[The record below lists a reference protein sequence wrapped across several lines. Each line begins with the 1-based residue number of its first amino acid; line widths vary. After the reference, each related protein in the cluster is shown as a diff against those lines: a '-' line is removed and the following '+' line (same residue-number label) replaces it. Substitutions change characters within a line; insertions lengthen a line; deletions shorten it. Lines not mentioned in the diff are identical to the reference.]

1 MNLPLAIQ
9 WPLAGLPVRKT
20 GQQGRWYHT
29 PFCQVRNWGVLS
41 KVLNCARLPPLH
53 PDPHPSSSRLPDH
66 GHRPLVRDTLGATSC
81 CGMRDFGN
89 PSSLISGLGSQ
100 LSNQPVCV
108 ADWARWARDPRRTN
122 PICFPRGLEA
132 GPRKGTRS
140 TWGW

>member
-1 MNLPLAIQ
+1 MSLLLAIQ
-9 WPLAGLPVRKT
+9 WPLAGLTVRKA

-41 KVLNCARLPPLH
+41 KVLNCARLPPTHTPTPAL
-53 PDPHPSSSRLPDH
+53 PDSQTMATGHLSGTPWERLPCW
-66 GHRPLVRDTLGATSC
+66 RIRDS
-81 CGMRDFGN
+81 GN

-100 LSNQPVCV
+100 GSNQPVCV

-122 PICFPRGLEA
+122 PTCFPRGLEA